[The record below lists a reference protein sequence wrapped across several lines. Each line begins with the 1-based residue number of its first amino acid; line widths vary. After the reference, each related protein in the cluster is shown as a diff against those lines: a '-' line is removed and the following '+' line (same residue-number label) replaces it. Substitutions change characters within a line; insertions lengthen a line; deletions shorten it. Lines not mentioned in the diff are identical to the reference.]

1 MFSCAERIYFGAS
14 KVMYAQI
21 HAKGVLG
28 LWMIGKFWCEVWP
41 VLRRYIAAVTLMQR
55 GQCGCDVGNFERIDL
70 IFHEF

>member
-1 MFSCAERIYFGAS
+1 
-14 KVMYAQI
+14 MYAQI

-41 VLRRYIAAVTLMQR
+41 VLRRYIAAVTLIQR